1 MKLIPGTAGKNIGN
15 LYIMPSRASMRVAG
29 GIARG
34 RRIKGTLS
42 AEARPTTERARAA
55 IFNILLPDSFVARR
69 ALDLYAGSG
78 SLGIEALSRGAGW
91 VDFVE
96 RNSRQCGVIKDNLAT
111 VGFTENASVRC
122 ADVTKIL
129 KELSG
134 PYSLI
139 MLDPPYKLV
148 STGDVVQQIADT
160 RDLVEMGGSVVVG
173 HSRHLELS
181 EAYGSLR
188 RDSTR
193 RYGDNVVE
201 FYSMRSPKQ

>member
-1 MKLIPGTAGKNIGN
+1 
-15 LYIMPSRASMRVAG
+15 MRVAG
-29 GIARG
+29 GIAKG
-34 RRIKGTLS
+34 RRIRGTLS
-42 AEARPTTERARAA
+42 SEARPTTERARTA
-55 IFNILLPDSFVARR
+55 IFNILLRDSFVDGK

-78 SLGIEALSRGAGW
+78 SLGIEALSRGARW

-96 RNSRQCGVIKDNLAT
+96 RNNRQCGVIKDNLAT
-111 VGFTENASVRC
+111 VGFTERASVRC

-134 PYSLI
+134 SYSLI

-160 RDLVEMGGSVVVG
+160 NGLVEIGGSVVVG

-181 EAYGSLR
+181 EAYGSLI
-188 RDSTR
+188 RDSHR
-193 RYGDNVVE
+193 QYGDNVLE
-201 FYSMRSPKQ
+201 FYSKRSSK